1 MLQEHIFVNLF
12 PFYAASTHNN
22 FGGDGVGH
30 FSRFLW
36 KCQKTSIKG
45 HVLGW
50 MALPDRQVLLQA
62 TIFLKDTLKENTNKI
77 SDKGYK

>member
-1 MLQEHIFVNLF
+1 M
-12 PFYAASTHNN
+12 
-22 FGGDGVGH
+22 
-30 FSRFLW
+30 
-36 KCQKTSIKG
+36 KG

-62 TIFLKDTLKENTNKI
+62 TVFLKDALKENTNKI